1 MDEIWQDAIK
11 IVCAALA
18 SSGLW
23 AYIISRKER
32 KAKEKEKKD
41 EKKEAQNAMIMGLG
55 HDRIISL
62 CEKYIERGW
71 VTSDEYDNLYSYL
84 FVPYEKLGGNGTAK
98 RLMAIVDNLPTHKVE
113 YTSDGKRVE
122 TPTGKKASES
132 RHQ

>member
-1 MDEIWQDAIK
+1 MEPNIWQSIVTV
-11 IVCAALA
+11 VCAVFA

-32 KAKEKEKKD
+32 KEKEEEKKAGKKD
-41 EKKEAQNAMIMGLG
+41 AQRDMIIGLG

-62 CEKYIERGW
+62 CEKYISRGW
-71 VTSDEYDNLYSYL
+71 VASDEYENLYEWL

-98 RLMAIVDNLPTHKVE
+98 RLMSIVDNLPSRKVE

-122 TPTGKKASES
+122 TDMNQKA
-132 RHQ
+132 RDNRK

>member
-1 MDEIWQDAIK
+1 MEPIWQDIVK
-11 IVCAALA
+11 IACAALA

-23 AYIISRKER
+23 AYITARRER

-41 EKKEAQNAMIMGLG
+41 ATKDAQSAMLMGLG

-62 CEKYIERGW
+62 CEKYIDRGW

-84 FVPYEKLGGNGTAK
+84 FVPYERLGGNGTAK
-98 RLMAIVDNLPTHKVE
+98 RLMSIVDNLPTRKVE

-122 TPTGKKASES
+122 TITGKKASDN
-132 RHQ
+132 RVK